1 MSYTCSNLLACPT
14 CGPGCNYE
22 CVNGICEEVP
32 RDNGADGRVGVSKTR
47 GVPSKGNPNRG
58 ARGQALAFRN
68 ASGKYRND
76 MSSSS
81 DYRSDND
88 PHWMTYARNGQ
99 RVSYP
104 VHPPLYMARNNDF
117 RPKAT
122 PIHPPL
128 YQSRRGMTPIHPPLY
143 QSRRGMT
150 PIHPPL
156 YQSRRGMT
164 PIHPPLYQSRRSTGF
179 RRFSGDE
186 NGTMMTMS
194 VGKLLMGYLAIG
206 LSAFVVGY
214 AIKKGCDTAK

>member
-1 MSYTCSNLLACPT
+1 MGKLLYSETRENGNCDCVHEDPTQLENTLTENVPCPCPLT
-14 CGPGCNYE
+14 GKFTNNRGLT
-22 CVNGICEEVP
+22 I
-32 RDNGADGRVGVSKTR
+32 SKTR
-47 GVPSKGNPNRG
+47 GVPSMGNPNRG
-58 ARGQALAFRN
+58 ARGQELAFRN
-68 ASGKYRND
+68 ASGKYRNS
-76 MSSSS
+76 MSRM
-81 DYRSDND
+81 DDND
-88 PHWMTYARNGQ
+88 PHWYSYARNGK

-143 QSRRGMT
+143 QSRR
-150 PIHPPL
+150 
-156 YQSRRGMT
+156 
-164 PIHPPLYQSRRSTGF
+164 STGY

-194 VGKLLMGYLAIG
+194 VGKLLMGYLAVG

>member
-1 MSYTCSNLLACPT
+1 MSYTMGVGCGSCSSNDEIDGDCI
-14 CGPGCNYE
+14 
-22 CVNGICEEVP
+22 CVDCVKGGMQCLPNNP
-32 RDNGADGRVGVSKTR
+32 DGRTISKTR
-47 GVPSKGNPNRG
+47 GVPSQGNPNRG
-58 ARGQALAFRN
+58 ARGQELAFRN
-68 ASGKYRND
+68 ASGKYRNS
-76 MSSSS
+76 MSRM
-81 DYRSDND
+81 DDND
-88 PHWMTYARNGQ
+88 PHWMSYARDG
-99 RVSYP
+99 RKVSIP
-104 VHPPLYMARNNDF
+104 IHPPLYMARNNDF

-128 YQSRRGMTPIHPPLY
+128 YQSRRGA
-143 QSRRGMT
+143 T